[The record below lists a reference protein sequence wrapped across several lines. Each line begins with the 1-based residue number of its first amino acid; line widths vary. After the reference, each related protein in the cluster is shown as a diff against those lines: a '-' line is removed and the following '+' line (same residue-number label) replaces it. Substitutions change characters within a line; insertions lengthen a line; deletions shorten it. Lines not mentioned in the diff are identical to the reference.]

1 MLPTKSAPAQ
11 LSPLSLI
18 RMITKHKIAVVTI
31 WLIGCLIGF
40 FIVINIPAVY
50 RSEALILVDSQKI
63 PEKYVLSTVNSD
75 LQDRLASIKQTILS
89 GGRLKKLID
98 DLDLYKQEK
107 KNHVQE
113 EIIEMMRKDIDI
125 TLEKG
130 WSQSRPGAFRISY
143 QGQVPTTVAEVATRI
158 MNFFLEENLRN
169 RENQAQGTF
178 DFIDTQLSAAQKR
191 LDTLEAAVSKYKI
204 EHNGEL
210 PQQESSL
217 NGMLSRL
224 QIALQSNEES
234 MNRAQQN
241 RVMTENALSMA
252 ESAESSLLR
261 AANTETNPAGP
272 DASFST
278 SDANRTRA
286 PRKQSELLEE
296 QLKLM
301 LVRYSD
307 THPDVKRIREDL
319 ARVKA
324 AEAKEPERAAA
335 APAPLAEN
343 ARAAAQSRS
352 RQIDPS
358 SELGRQIN
366 QAHERV
372 GSLKA
377 TLKLANHELETR
389 SNEQKRILEEIRG
402 YQKRIERLPVR
413 EQEMEAITRD
423 YEMSKIQYKSLLE
436 KKAAAQM
443 ATEME
448 RREKAER
455 FTPLDQPRVPE
466 KPFSPNRPVWML
478 AASVLSLILAAAYPM
493 AREIKR
499 DYFLG
504 EWELPAHV
512 VAIGRV
518 PLISFA
524 AASSASS
531 RFLRRALVSSA
542 VISLL
547 GVLAVGLY
555 VAWNRL

>member
-1 MLPTKSAPAQ
+1 MLPIKSAPAQ

-18 RMITKHKIAVVTI
+18 RMITKHKIALVSI
-31 WLIGCLIGF
+31 WITGCLIGF
-40 FIVINIPAVY
+40 FIVVNIPAVY

-63 PEKYVLSTVNSD
+63 PEKYVLSTVNND
-75 LQDRLASIKQTILS
+75 LQDRLATIKQTILS
-89 GGRLKKLID
+89 GSRLKKLID
-98 DLDLYKQEK
+98 ELDLYKQEK

-143 QGQVPTTVAEVATRI
+143 QGQVPTTVAEVASRI
-158 MNFFLEENLRN
+158 MNFFVEENLRN

-178 DFIDTQLSAAQKR
+178 DFIDTQLSAAQKK
-191 LDTLEAAVSKYKI
+191 LDMLEGAVSKYKI

-224 QIALQSNEES
+224 QIALQSNEEAI
-234 MNRAQQN
+234 NRAHQN
-241 RVMTENALSMA
+241 RVMTENALTMA
-252 ESAESSLLR
+252 ESTETALMR
-261 AANTETNPAGP
+261 AATTETNPAGP

-278 SDANRTRA
+278 NDANRTRP

-307 THPDVKRIREDL
+307 THPDVKRIRDDL

-324 AEAKEPERAAA
+324 AEAKEPERAAD
-335 APAPLAEN
+335 APAQPAEN
-343 ARAAAQSRS
+343 ARASQPRT

-358 SELGRQIN
+358 SEQGRQLA
-366 QAHERV
+366 QARERV

-377 TLKLANHELETR
+377 TLKLANHELEAR
-389 SNEQKRILEEIRG
+389 SNEQKRILEDIRV

-436 KKAAAQM
+436 KKAGAQM

-455 FTPLDQPRVPE
+455 FQVLDQPRVPE
-466 KPFSPNRPVWML
+466 KPFSPNRPVWMVV
-478 AASVLSLILAAAYPM
+478 ASIVSLCLAAAYPM
-493 AREIKR
+493 ARELKR

-518 PLISFA
+518 PVINFA
-524 AASSASS
+524 AASSAGA
-531 RFLRRALVSSA
+531 RLLRRALVSSA

-547 GVLAVGLY
+547 GAIAVGVY

>member
-1 MLPTKSAPAQ
+1 
-11 LSPLSLI
+11 
-18 RMITKHKIAVVTI
+18 MITKHKIALVSI
-31 WLIGCLIGF
+31 WITGCLIGF
-40 FIVINIPAVY
+40 FIVVNIPAVY

-63 PEKYVLSTVNSD
+63 PEKYVLSTVNND
-75 LQDRLASIKQTILS
+75 LQDRLATIKQTILS
-89 GGRLKKLID
+89 GSRLKKLID
-98 DLDLYKQEK
+98 ELDLYKQEK

-143 QGQVPTTVAEVATRI
+143 QGQVPTTVAEVASRI
-158 MNFFLEENLRN
+158 MNFFVEENLRN

-178 DFIDTQLSAAQKR
+178 DFIDTQLSAAQKK
-191 LDTLEAAVSKYKI
+191 LDMLEGAVSKYKI

-224 QIALQSNEES
+224 QIALQSNEEAI
-234 MNRAQQN
+234 NRAHQN
-241 RVMTENALSMA
+241 RVMTENALTMA
-252 ESAESSLLR
+252 ESTETALMR
-261 AANTETNPAGP
+261 AATTETNPAGP

-278 SDANRTRA
+278 NDANRTRP

-307 THPDVKRIREDL
+307 THPDVKRIRDDL

-324 AEAKEPERAAA
+324 AEAKEPERAAD
-335 APAPLAEN
+335 APAQPAEN
-343 ARAAAQSRS
+343 ARASQPRT

-358 SELGRQIN
+358 SEQGRQLA
-366 QAHERV
+366 QARERV

-377 TLKLANHELETR
+377 TLKLANHELEAR
-389 SNEQKRILEEIRG
+389 SNEQKRILEDIRV

-436 KKAAAQM
+436 KKAGAQM

-455 FTPLDQPRVPE
+455 FQVLDQPRVPE
-466 KPFSPNRPVWML
+466 KPFSPNRPVWMVV
-478 AASVLSLILAAAYPM
+478 ASIVSLCLAAAYPM
-493 AREIKR
+493 ARELKR

-518 PLISFA
+518 PVINFA
-524 AASSASS
+524 AASSAGA
-531 RFLRRALVSSA
+531 RLLRRALVSSA

-547 GVLAVGLY
+547 GAIAVGVY